1 MTPAPVSSTPP
12 EGARSLADLRSQ
24 AAVVQTLFDHV
35 ERLAS
40 ASKDTQ
46 IAREQLVEELRRLG
60 TMALHAADA
69 MARNAPGEARSTQR
83 TG

>member
-1 MTPAPVSSTPP
+1 MTRAPVSSTPP

-46 IAREQLVEELRRLG
+46 VAREQLVEELRRLG
-60 TMALHAADA
+60 TMALDAAAA
-69 MARNAPGEARSTQR
+69 MARTTTDETRSTQR
-83 TG
+83 VG